1 MFCKNGGCAG
11 IFLKLK
17 ETVSLL
23 LFELNQIKNNIFN
36 RFSYVN
42 SNRKSYLII
51 FHKLFEKIANICFAK
66 KAPGY

>member
-23 LFELNQIKNNIFN
+23 LLELHQIKKI
-36 RFSYVN
+36 
-42 SNRKSYLII
+42 YLID
-51 FHKLFEKIANICFAK
+51 LVVSMWTEKAT
-66 KAPGY
+66 